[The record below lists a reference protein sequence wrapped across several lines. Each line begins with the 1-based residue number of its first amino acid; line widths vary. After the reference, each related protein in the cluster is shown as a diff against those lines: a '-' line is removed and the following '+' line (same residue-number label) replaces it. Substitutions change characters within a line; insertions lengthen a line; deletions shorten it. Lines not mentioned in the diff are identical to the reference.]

1 MDFRF
6 KWVLVFLL
14 LNFTLWIYIYIK
26 NRKNIFIFSSST
38 SRINKII
45 SSKVNYNLFFLKRK
59 IILTGLLFLT
69 LSASGPQVGTRIKP
83 IERKGVDLV
92 IALDTSTSMNSEDVT
107 PSRLE
112 KSKFELAQL
121 IKNLKGDRVA
131 IIVFAGASHL
141 YLPLT
146 TDYEAALLFLNEI
159 DTEMIPTQGTS
170 ISAALN
176 NAISAFQ
183 DDPEKFKVL
192 LLISDGEDHEGEAI
206 EIAKK
211 ASKVGLMINTVG
223 VGSNSGSL
231 VPIKNFN
238 SNEKSYKR
246 NNDGNLITSIP
257 NVKILQE
264 ISKAG
269 NGKSFW
275 FSNNGDSYKIIL
287 NEIDNLEKKT
297 ISTHEYSEYEDRYQL
312 FAFISFLMLLTGISM
327 PTRNLNYE

>member
-192 LLISDGEDHEGEAI
+192 LLISDGEDHEGEAV

-238 SNEKSYKR
+238 SNKKSYKR

>member
-231 VPIKNFN
+231 VPFKNFN
-238 SNEKSYKR
+238 SNKKSYKR

-327 PTRNLNYE
+327 PTRNFNYE

>member
-26 NRKNIFIFSSST
+26 KRKNIFIFSSST

-238 SNEKSYKR
+238 SNKKSYKR

>member
-238 SNEKSYKR
+238 SNKKSYKR

-327 PTRNLNYE
+327 PTRNFNYE